1 MNIFLL
7 FSAIL
12 WVAGFLSMKGIITL
26 NTNPIFEMNKVIVP
40 PKWLYYLC
48 GAPKSEKYI
57 SGAITVGAMRAQLA
71 GIVMGIFSI
80 IISTWKPTLE
90 NMAIGLSLCF
100 LIPYSITLWIS
111 RNERLST
118 KYKCKKRKK

>member
-12 WVAGFLSMKGIITL
+12 WIAGFLSMKGIITL
-26 NTNPIFEMNKVIVP
+26 NADSIFKMNQVVVP

-48 GAPKSEKYI
+48 GAPKSGKYI

-80 IISTWKPTLE
+80 MISIWKPTLE
-90 NMAIGLSLCF
+90 NMSIGLSLCF
-100 LIPYSITLWIS
+100 LIPYSITLWVS
-111 RNERLST
+111 RNERLSN
-118 KYKCKKRKK
+118 KHKKRKNE